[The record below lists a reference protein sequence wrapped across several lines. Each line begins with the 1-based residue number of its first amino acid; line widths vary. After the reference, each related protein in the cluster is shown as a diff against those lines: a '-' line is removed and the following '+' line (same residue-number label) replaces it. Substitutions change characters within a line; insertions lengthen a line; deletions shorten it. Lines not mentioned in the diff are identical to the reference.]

1 MMRTFL
7 SHRKTIAALIGIFLL
22 VSAELL
28 SRFVLGLGTPP
39 LYVADP
45 QIEYMLKPD
54 QNVRRFGNHILVN
67 HWGMRSPDFPLH
79 KTNPD
84 EIRILVM
91 GDSVINGGSV
101 IDQALLSTSLLQKR
115 LQASLG
121 RPVVIG
127 NASAGSWGPG
137 NWLAYVQRYGFF
149 DADLVLLLVN
159 SGDYADNPTFAP
171 LDANHPDTQP
181 LFALQEAVFRY
192 LPGYLPTLTKAT
204 ANQVTTISP
213 AEVARGR
220 SDLGQFL
227 SLAEAGSTRKV
238 MVFHHPDRP
247 EFLANKYLT
256 GHAEMRV
263 LSQELDIPF
272 IDLYPAYAKQGANLY
287 RDGIHHNV
295 QGQKVLADA
304 LHDAVLAR
312 LASPAPPAVVGR

>member
-1 MMRTFL
+1 MRTYL
-7 SHRKTIAALIGIFLL
+7 SHRKTIAVLTGIFLL
-22 VSAELL
+22 VSVELL

-54 QNVRRFGNHILVN
+54 QDVRRFGNHVLVN
-67 HWGMRSPDFPLH
+67 HWGMRSPDFPLR

-91 GDSVINGGSV
+91 GDSVINGGSE
-101 IDQALLSTSLLQKR
+101 IDQALLSTSLLQER

-149 DADLVLLLVN
+149 DADFVLLLVN
-159 SGDYADNPTFAP
+159 SGDYADNPTYEP

-192 LPGYLPTLTKAT
+192 LPRYLPTFTKAT
-204 ANQVTTISP
+204 ASQVTTVSP

-227 SLAEAGSTRKV
+227 ALAKAGGGKV

-272 IDLYPAYAKQGANLY
+272 IDLYPAYAKQDANLY

-304 LHDAVLAR
+304 LYDAVLPR
-312 LASPAPPAVVGR
+312 LAPPAPPAVISQ